1 MSDHPSAVPHIVIV
15 GGGAGGLVLATRLGN
30 RYGRSGKLRIT
41 LVDAQ
46 LTHIWK
52 PLLHEVA
59 AGSLNPYEDEVNYFG
74 QAQRH
79 GFSFQPGRMIAID
92 RERQRIR
99 LDEMQD
105 EHGKTVLETRDLSYD
120 FLVVAIGSTAN
131 DFGTAGA
138 REHCIYLDTRDQAE
152 RFHRALLNC
161 YYRAKARGEAGG
173 GLDVAIIGAG
183 ATGVEL
189 AAEIHHAAKA
199 LAKYGLDEIRPT
211 DVRISVIEA
220 ADRILPALTPRVAGM
235 VHRSLEKLGVAVLTG
250 EKVTAI
256 DESGIDTAS
265 GKRIPAQLRVWS
277 AGIKAPDFL
286 NGIAGLESARGN
298 TLVVDGFLRT
308 TRDARIF
315 ALGDC
320 AACTLKAKDGSEIR
334 LPPRAQSA
342 YQQAQ
347 WLAGALPELIAG
359 RTPSPFAYRD
369 RGSLVSLSKETAVGQ
384 LMGNLTGDLN
394 VEGRIARLMY
404 VSLYRMHQA
413 ALHGWLRTLVFMLK
427 DVIARSTGPK
437 LKLH

>member
-1 MSDHPSAVPHIVIV
+1 MSQTTPVPHIVIV

-30 RYGRSGKLRIT
+30 RYGRRGELRIT

-59 AGSLNPYEDEVNYFG
+59 AGSLNPYADEINYFG

-79 GFSFQPGRMIAID
+79 GFSFQPGRMTAID
-92 RERQRIR
+92 RERRCIT

-105 EHGKTVLETRDLSYD
+105 EHGNTVLETREIPYD
-120 FLVVAIGSTAN
+120 HLVIAIGSTAN
-131 DFGTAGA
+131 DFGTPGA
-138 REHCIYLDTRDQAE
+138 RENCIYLDTRDQAE

-161 YYRAKARGEAGG
+161 YYRAKARGESGK
-173 GLDVAIIGAG
+173 GLDVAIVGAG

-189 AAEIHHAAKA
+189 AAEIHHTARA

-211 DVRISVIEA
+211 DVRITVVEA
-220 ADRILPALTPRVAGM
+220 ADRILPALTPRVAGA
-235 VHRSLEKLGVAVLTG
+235 VHASLEKIGVTVLTG
-250 EKVTAI
+250 EKVTSI
-256 DESGIDTAS
+256 DTNGINTAS

-286 NGIAGLESARGN
+286 NGIAGLEAGRGN

-308 TRDARIF
+308 TRDPRIF

-320 AACTLKAKDGSEIR
+320 AACTLQGRDGSDVRI
-334 LPPRAQSA
+334 PPRAQSA

-347 WLAGALPELIAG
+347 WLADALPSLIAG
-359 RTPSPFAYRD
+359 RATQPFTYND

-384 LMGNLTGDLN
+384 LMGNLTGN
-394 VEGRIARLMY
+394 VNIEGRVARLMY
-404 VSLYRMHQA
+404 ISLYRMHQA
-413 ALHGWLRTLVFMLK
+413 ALHGWLRTAVFMLK
-427 DVIARSTGPK
+427 DFISRSTGPR